1 MVKSGISQEEIISWG
16 GVTTFNQGLKIVRD
30 GLVGEVAYDDDTLE
44 VSGKIE
50 QPSGWMMPVKFKL
63 LAGGSIRSFCPCD
76 INRKFARICPHITAI
91 AIALMVQE
99 MDDESD
105 KVESNPTFASTTQPS
120 TISPQPSFIEVP
132 AAVKFDVVAT
142 GSRAS
147 MSVLVYANYD
157 GGICFPALS
166 EQPPRRVWLED
177 PDDDL
182 VRRVRNMKAE
192 ENAVRLLKQLGF
204 GDAYVKGDP
213 RLYTTD
219 SAKVLNF
226 LGGGIPFLRRHGISC
241 ELSGKIGEIYDAMSF
256 LVPVVAVKDVEGEDG
271 KFDVSCRF
279 DTSGMALS
287 DVDVQQAMNRGD
299 NFVLKDGKVTLFDGS
314 AIEEMRGVFRET
326 VTRQGGAPR
335 GWFRVDAIHSAYVK
349 SALDSICDTIDID
362 DAAAPK
368 WRRRAAALN
377 REENREFTPPKL
389 GKLDSILRDYQKAGV
404 GWMFHLSKS
413 NLGGLLA
420 DEMGLGKTLQT
431 LSWLSVLHSQPSTL
445 SPQPSLIICPTSL
458 VRNWE
463 SEAKK
468 WTPWLRTLV
477 ISGPD
482 RAADFGRIANVDIV
496 ITSYALL
503 QRDLEDAYLGQNFN
517 AVVLDE
523 AQHIKNRQTRNA
535 RAAKQIS
542 ARHRLVLTGTPIENS
557 VADVWSIFDFLMP
570 GYLGDWESFK
580 LNYMEGDETGPE
592 SRDSG
597 LGDRVSGLGSLEKLR
612 RKLHPFILRRL
623 KKEVAKDLPDKLV
636 SIVTCTMPDD
646 AMRKYLEVLHKE
658 RKGAQTRFQML
669 ALLMKLRSI
678 ASAGKVE
685 ALMEQLEEAIDGG
698 HRVLVFSQFVTQLK
712 AIAEELRKAGIAFCY
727 LDGST
732 KDRLGECEKFNHDRT
747 IPVFL
752 ISLMAGGTG
761 LNLTGADMVI
771 HYDPWWNPAV
781 EDQATDRVHRIGQK
795 KKVHVVKLIAHD
807 SVEERVLALQRK
819 KKAIIAAT
827 VESTDESI
835 ANSLS
840 LEELASLF

>member
-16 GVTTFNQGLKIVRD
+16 GETTFNQGLKIVRD

-63 LAGGSIRSFCPCD
+63 LAGGSIRSLCPCD
-76 INRKFARICPHITAI
+76 INRKSARICPHVTAI

-99 MDDESD
+99 MDDESG
-105 KVESNPTFASTTQPS
+105 KVESNPTFAADGATGASRSSEPS
-120 TISPQPSFIEVP
+120 SIEVP

-147 MSVLVYANYD
+147 MSVIVYANYD
-157 GGICFPALS
+157 GGIRFPALS
-166 EQPPRRVWLED
+166 EQPPRRVWFED

-182 VRRVRNMKAE
+182 VRRVRNLKAE

-219 SAKVLNF
+219 SHKVLNF
-226 LGGGIPFLRRHGISC
+226 LGGGIPFLRRQGISC

-256 LVPVVAVKDVEGEDG
+256 LVPVVSVKDVEGEEG

-299 NFVLKDGKVTLFDGS
+299 NFILKDGRVTLFDGS

-335 GWFRVDAIHSAYVK
+335 GWFRVDSIHSAYVK
-349 SALDSICDTIDID
+349 SALDSICDTVDID
-362 DAAAPK
+362 DAAAPR
-368 WRRRAAALN
+368 WRRRAATLN
-377 REENREFTPPKL
+377 REENREFAPPDL
-389 GKLDSILRDYQKAGV
+389 GRLNTVLRDYQKAGV
-404 GWMFHLSKS
+404 GWMFHLSEN

-431 LSWLSVLHSQPSTL
+431 LSWLSLIHRSANPST
-445 SPQPSLIICPTSL
+445 SLIICPTSL

-482 RAADFGRIANVDIV
+482 RAADFGRIAKADIV

-503 QRDLEDAYLGQNFN
+503 QRDLEDAYLGLDFN

-542 ARHRLVLTGTPIENS
+542 ALHRLVLTGTPIENS

-580 LNYMEGDETGPE
+580 LNYMSAECDDSTAPRGTTL
-592 SRDSG
+592 SRSS
-597 LGDRVSGLGSLEKLR
+597 LVPSLEKLR

-623 KKEVAKDLPDKLV
+623 KQDVAKDLPDKLV
-636 SIVTCTMPDD
+636 SVVTCTMPDD

-669 ALLMKLRSI
+669 ALLMKLRRI
-678 ASAGKVE
+678 ASGGKVE
-685 ALMEQLEEAIDGG
+685 ALMEQLEEALDGG

-712 AIAEELRKAGIAFCY
+712 TIAEELRKAGISFCY

-732 KDRLGECEKFNHDRT
+732 KDRLGECEKFNRDRT
-747 IPVFL
+747 IQVFL

-781 EDQATDRVHRIGQK
+781 EDQATDRAHRIGQK

-840 LEELASLF
+840 LEDLASLLR